1 MKKTLAEKILSYK
14 SGVDSKAGDIVIVP
28 IDKVYAHDVSG
39 PLAIRRFRESGFK
52 KLAHPEATI
61 FFLDHAVPSP
71 RQELA
76 NDQKFI
82 RTFVQEQ
89 GCPLSEINEGVCH
102 QIAVE
107 KWVRPSDIV
116 CGGDSHTPTAG
127 GLCAFATGMGSTDIA
142 VAMALGKTWLR
153 VPESL
158 LVKITG
164 QFSPTVHAK
173 DLALHI
179 IGLLSAEGATYK
191 ALEFGGDTTRTMT
204 MSQRFTL
211 ANMSVEA
218 GAKAGL
224 FPADG
229 VTKDYLEAHG
239 RGDSYLELFP
249 DPDAVYE
256 RVIEIEAQKLVP
268 LVAQPHTV
276 DNVISVSEV
285 EGTRI
290 DQVFIGSCTNGRLED
305 LAITARILQGKK
317 RHSQTRLIIV
327 PASRGVYQEAMAK
340 GYITTFID
348 AGAAVV
354 NPGCAACAGVHEG
367 ILGNSEVCLS
377 TTNRNFKGRMGNPES
392 FVYLASPATA
402 AASAITGKITNPE
415 KFMA

>member
-1 MKKTLAEKILSYK
+1 MGKTLSEKILSSK
-14 SGVDSKAGDIVIVP
+14 SGVDAKAGDIVVVP
-28 IDKVYAHDVSG
+28 VDKVYAHDVSG
-39 PLAIRRFRESGFK
+39 PLAIRQFKESGFK
-52 KLAHPEATI
+52 KLACPEFTF
-61 FFLDHAVPSP
+61 FFLDHAVPCP
-71 RQELA
+71 RKELA

-82 RTFVQEQ
+82 REFVQEQ
-89 GCPLSEINEGVCH
+89 GCQISGINEGVCH

-107 KWVRPSDIV
+107 KWVCPSDIV

-153 VPESL
+153 VPESF

-164 QFSPTVHAK
+164 QLSPVVHAK
-173 DLALHI
+173 DIALHL

-191 ALEFGGDTTRTMT
+191 TLEFGGDAIRTMT
-204 MSQRFTL
+204 IAQRFTL

-224 FPADG
+224 FPADEI
-229 VTKDYLEAHG
+229 TKDYLENHG
-239 RGDSYLELFP
+239 RGNSYLELFP
-249 DPDAVYE
+249 DPDASYE

-276 DNVISVSEV
+276 DNVIPVSEV
-285 EGTRI
+285 EGAQI

-305 LAITARILQGKK
+305 LAITARIMQGKK
-317 RHSQTRLIIV
+317 RYPQTRLVIV
-327 PASRGVYQEAMAK
+327 PASRGVYHEAMTK
-340 GYITTFID
+340 GYIATFID
-348 AGAAVV
+348 AGATVV

-367 ILGNSEVCLS
+367 ILADGELCLS
-377 TTNRNFKGRMGNPES
+377 TTNRNFKGRMGNPKS

-402 AASAITGKITNPE
+402 AASAITGKITSPE